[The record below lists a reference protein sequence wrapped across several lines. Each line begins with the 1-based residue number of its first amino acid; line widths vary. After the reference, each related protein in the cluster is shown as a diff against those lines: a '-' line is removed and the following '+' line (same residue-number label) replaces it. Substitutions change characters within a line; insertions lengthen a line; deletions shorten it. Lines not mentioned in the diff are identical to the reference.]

1 MSNPRI
7 EVEIGAKVDPSL
19 AKGLNDAERATKSYA
34 KNIDALRTKFDS
46 SNGSITNLKNSIS
59 SLKGN
64 LENATEV
71 RSIAKYNI
79 RLDQAQKE
87 LERLTS
93 VGLRAGNAL
102 QRVGA
107 NNATQG
113 INRLSKATSTYN
125 GIGIEFSRIIQDAPF
140 GIIGI
145 GNNIQ
150 QLAGNFQ
157 QLRASSS
164 STGAA
169 LKTAFASI
177 ISPANLLVLG
187 ISVLTSVLTVL
198 SAKGFFKT
206 SESAEDAEEA
216 LDKYRKTLDA
226 VTQASIKGQANAAK
240 EIGNFN
246 LLKSQAENVLIPLN
260 KRIEAVDDLQKSY
273 PDYLGNLSQEQ
284 ILTGEV
290 GTSYDQLS
298 KSLIATAKARAAND
312 EIASNSLKLLT
323 LETKKIELETKKLT
337 EEQIKSIE
345 ATKGQVTGLSGISD
359 QFGKQQ
365 AARSENFKL
374 DQQLKKIAQET
385 NGIKER
391 ETQLLS
397 FINEQITAGAIFTE
411 EKAESASKL
420 NKLLGKE
427 KILREQ
433 IAGIQAPGKSTQD
446 FQSAFSPKKI
456 DGTGTGLGFA
466 DQFNLANANFADSVS
481 NAPGLS
487 LEKIFPSVIDFES
500 FIKDL
505 LEGYADVLDKEIP
518 TFAERVK
525 GLVASVND
533 TFVDRVPDSIENF
546 SLAIGAAL
554 ANGGNVIEA
563 IGTSL
568 LSSMAKFLG
577 EFGKNLISFGF
588 AGLAFGKLSVA
599 LTNPFTAVGAA
610 PLAIAAG
617 IALTALSGAIG
628 SIGNKGLGGGGGSGS
643 SGVGSGGTFTG
654 SGSNSFD
661 PMRMFKIEVV
671 GSISGEA
678 IGFALAQGQNRK
690 N

>member
-1 MSNPRI
+1 MANPKI

-19 AKGLNDAERATKSYA
+19 AKGLNEAERATKSYA
-34 KNIDALRTKFDS
+34 KNIDSLRTKFDS
-46 SNGSITNLKNSIS
+46 SNGSISNLKNSIS
-59 SLKGN
+59 ALKGN
-64 LENATEV
+64 LENATDI

-79 RLDQAQKE
+79 RLDQAQQE

-113 INRLSKATSTYN
+113 INRLSRATSTYN

-164 STGAA
+164 STSAA

-323 LETKKIELETKKLT
+323 LETKKVELETKKLT

-359 QFGKQQ
+359 EFGKQQ

-374 DQQLKKIAQET
+374 DQELKKIAQET

-397 FINEQITAGAIFTE
+397 FINEQITAGATFTE
-411 EKAESASKL
+411 KKSESASKL
-420 NKLLGKE
+420 NKLLGEE

-433 IAGIQAPGKSTQD
+433 ITAIQAPKQSTQD
-446 FQSAFSPKKI
+446 FNSAFPQAGPDLS
-456 DGTGTGLGFA
+456 GLGTGLGFA
-466 DQFNLANANFADSVS
+466 AQAESAISQLANSVNNAPAISLKPLDIGAFQKGLNEVDQNFEAFAGDFQGSVANFANNINLIVRENLAGAFTDFGFSIGEALAKGE
-481 NAPGLS
+481 N
-487 LEKIFPSVIDFES
+487 VI
-500 FIKDL
+500 
-505 LEGYADVLDKEIP
+505 
-518 TFAERVK
+518 
-525 GLVASVND
+525 N
-533 TFVDRVPDSIENF
+533 
-546 SLAIGAAL
+546 AIGS
-554 ANGGNVIEA
+554 
-563 IGTSL
+563 SL

-577 EFGKNLISFGF
+577 DFGQQLIAVGV
-588 AGLAFGKLSVA
+588 AGLAFSTLIETIKSGTPAAIPAAALAIGAGVA
-599 LTNPFTAVGAA
+599 LTVLAGTLRGSVG
-610 PLAIAAG
+610 
-617 IALTALSGAIG
+617 
-628 SIGNKGLGGGGGSGS
+628 KGLGGGGGSGA
-643 SGVGSGGTFTG
+643 SGVSTGSTFTG

-671 GSISGEA
+671 GSISGED

>member
-374 DQQLKKIAQET
+374 DQELKKIAQET
-385 NGIKER
+385 NAIKER

-466 DQFNLANANFADSVS
+466 DQFNLANANLADSVS